1 MVSPLCDARRS
12 SRSRNRVTV
21 LELTVNNRPGVLLRL
36 YELFARQDLT
46 VEGLLCLPLDDCRG
60 RIWLLIGELQGID
73 QAKQQLAQLDD
84 VIEVQRSNT
93 DPSMFAQFG
102 QLIQLSGMG

>member
-1 MVSPLCDARRS
+1 MASSVCDARHS
-12 SRSRNRVTV
+12 SQPHGRVTV

-36 YELFARQDLT
+36 YKLFASQDLI
-46 VEGLLCLPLDDCRG
+46 VEGLLCLPLDGCRG
-60 RIWLLIGELQGID
+60 RIWLLVSEPQSLT
-73 QAKQQLAQLDD
+73 QATQQLATLDD

-93 DPSMFAQFG
+93 DPSMFTQFG

>member
-1 MVSPLCDARRS
+1 MVSPVCDARRS
-12 SRSRNRVTV
+12 SRSHSRVTV

-36 YELFARQDLT
+36 YELFARQDLI
-46 VEGLLCLPLDDCRG
+46 VEGLLCLPLDNCRG

>member
-1 MVSPLCDARRS
+1 VA
-12 SRSRNRVTV
+12 V

-36 YELFARQDLT
+36 YELFARQELV

-60 RIWLLIGELQGID
+60 RIWLLIGEPQGLG
-73 QAKQQLAQLDD
+73 QATQQLETLDD

-93 DPSMFAQFG
+93 DPSMFARFG